1 MKYKQTPERYQE
13 TYRVPT
19 TRVDW
24 HDYNDEM
31 YHVVLCEKNRAHVF
45 GHVVGDNESA
55 QMYLSALGRFVEER
69 IQNLSR
75 YYAGVQIPE
84 YQIMPDHIHIL
95 IDLREYQHPTC
106 RDDNMRRVGVSSL
119 QEDDNM
125 RRVGV
130 SSLQEDDNMRRVGVS
145 SLQEDDNMRRVGV
158 SSLQEDDNMRRVGAS
173 SLQTTMQRVSKH
185 QSNLSRIIGLFKS
198 AIKKH
203 ANQQQIPFEWEARY
217 YDTIVTKYN
226 YSEIVQ
232 YIQSNVWR
240 WHQEHTP
247 WILSH

>member
-84 YQIMPDHIHIL
+84 YQIMPDHIHLL

-106 RDDNMRRVGVSSL
+106 RDEAPTRLPNDPTSDMRRVGV
-119 QEDDNM
+119 
-125 RRVGV
+125 
-130 SSLQEDDNMRRVGVS
+130 
-145 SLQEDDNMRRVGV
+145 
-158 SSLQEDDNMRRVGAS
+158 S

-226 YSEIVQ
+226 YSEIAH
-232 YIQSNVWR
+232 YIQGNVWR
-240 WHQEHTP
+240 WQQEHTP
-247 WILSH
+247 